1 LVRGES
7 ELAQELAQLQDQPAE
22 TPDGYRIRL
31 YTNTG
36 LLTGFTHAID
46 VGTEG
51 IGLYRT
57 ELPFMSKENFPSEEE
72 QQSLYSQVIDAY
84 KPRPVTLRTLD
95 VGGDKVLPY
104 FNFKE
109 PNPFLGWRGIRMTL
123 DHPDILL
130 TQLRAML
137 RASKD
142 YDKLRIL
149 LPMISGTDELD
160 QAIRFIKRAHDQVSD
175 EGIKVRFPQ
184 IGAMIE
190 VPSAVYQID
199 SIARRVDFVSVGTND
214 LIQYLLA
221 IDRNNELVAKLFDP
235 RHPAVLM
242 ALEDIANGTKKH
254 EKHLSIC
261 GEAAGDPVFAIILI
275 ALGVDS
281 LSLSAGDLPR
291 IKKVIRSFSY
301 REAQDLWQQALTFDS
316 VAPTREML
324 TRELDNKGLGG
335 LIRPGK

>member
-1 LVRGES
+1 
-7 ELAQELAQLQDQPAE
+7 
-22 TPDGYRIRL
+22 
-31 YTNTG
+31 
-36 LLTGFTHAID
+36 
-46 VGTEG
+46 
-51 IGLYRT
+51 
-57 ELPFMSKENFPSEEE
+57 
-72 QQSLYSQVIDAY
+72 
-84 KPRPVTLRTLD
+84 
-95 VGGDKVLPY
+95 
-104 FNFKE
+104 
-109 PNPFLGWRGIRMTL
+109 MTL

-130 TQLRAML
+130 SQLRAML
-137 RASKD
+137 RASKN
-142 YDKLRIL
+142 YENLRIL
-149 LPMISGTDELD
+149 LPMISGSDELD
-160 QAIRFIKRAHDQVSD
+160 TAIQLINRAHDQVSD
-175 EGIKVRFPQ
+175 EGLKVRFPQ

-199 SIARRVDFVSVGTND
+199 SIAQRVDFISVGTND

-235 RHPAVLM
+235 LHPSVLK
-242 ALEDIANGTKKH
+242 ALEDIAIGTKKF

-301 REAQDLWQQALTFDS
+301 QEAQSLWQQALDFDS
-316 VAPTREML
+316 VTPTRKML
-324 TRELDNKGLGG
+324 TQELDNKGLGG